1 MPVSRRIRGTF
12 HFHSTYSHDGCSTL
26 SEIVS
31 TLRGQGFSFCVMTE
45 HFEDFDACTFGR
57 YLDDVAALNEQGG
70 FVLVPGVE
78 VDLLGLHTIVFPA
91 VDFAEI
97 TRLAS
102 GERAPAP
109 PMFTVLAHPSKYPLD
124 RLLHHLQR
132 YRIDGIELW
141 NQQADGRYLPP
152 LAFLD
157 SFRAEAAGRSY
168 RYFFGCDLHDVKLT
182 VANVLSIPRPA
193 SLTAAAIARELIEG
207 ECVASNLATRVEFR
221 NGTSP
226 TDFPSWLDQL
236 HRQSNYR
243 GRALRVVRRG
253 LRRAYHWLPRDT
265 QRSLNDFKNFVR
277 NKV

>member
-1 MPVSRRIRGTF
+1 MPSSERIRGTF

-45 HFEDFDACTFGR
+45 HFEDFDASTFKR
-57 YLDDVAALNEQGG
+57 YLDDVAALNAQGG

-78 VDLLGLHTIVFPA
+78 VDQAGLHTIVFPA
-91 VDFAEI
+91 VDYAEI
-97 TRLAS
+97 TWLAS

-109 PMFTVLAHPSKYPLD
+109 PMFTVLAHPSKYPPD
-124 RLLHHLQR
+124 RMVSHLQR

-152 LAFLD
+152 MAFLD
-157 SFRAEAAGRSY
+157 SFRAQAARHSY
-168 RYFFGCDLHDVKLT
+168 RYFFGCDLHDVTLT

-207 ECVASNLATRVEFR
+207 DCIASNHATRVEYR
-221 NGTSP
+221 NGSSP
-226 TDFPSWLDQL
+226 TDFTGWLDQL
-236 HRQSNYR
+236 HRQSYYR
-243 GRALRVVRRG
+243 GKALRVIRRC
-253 LRRAYHWLPRDT
+253 LRRAYHLLPRET
-265 QRSLNDFKNFVR
+265 QRSLNDFKNFMR